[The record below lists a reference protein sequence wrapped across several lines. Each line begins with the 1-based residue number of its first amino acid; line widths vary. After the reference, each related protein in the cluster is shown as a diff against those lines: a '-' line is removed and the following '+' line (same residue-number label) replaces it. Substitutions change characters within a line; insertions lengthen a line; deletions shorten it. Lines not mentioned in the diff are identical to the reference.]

1 MFFAGTV
8 IGVIKVHRGV
18 VFCAAALLALAACSA
33 AEDPESIAQS
43 FVERYYVHPDLPR
56 AKALTHGLARR
67 KIEDEERLLQGVTRP
82 AGAADRGVS
91 YSLHSTRKMWEGK
104 IFFVYDITI
113 SADSREMKKRAFIA
127 TGRVKEGW
135 RVTNFQESDI

>member
-1 MFFAGTV
+1 MK
-8 IGVIKVHRGV
+8 KVHRGV

-56 AKALTHGLARR
+56 AKALAHGLARR
-67 KIEDEERLLQGVTRP
+67 KIEEEERLLEAVTRP
-82 AGAADRGVS
+82 GGAANRGVS

-113 SADSREMKKRAFIA
+113 SVDSREMKKRAFIA

>member
-8 IGVIKVHRGV
+8 IGVKKVHRGV

-56 AKALTHGLARR
+56 AKALAHGLARR
-67 KIEDEERLLQGVTRP
+67 KIEEEERLLEAVTRP
-82 AGAADRGVS
+82 GGAANRGVS

-113 SADSREMKKRAFIA
+113 SVDSREMKKRAFIA

>member
-8 IGVIKVHRGV
+8 IGVKKVHRGV

-56 AKALTHGLARR
+56 AKALAHGLARR
-67 KIEDEERLLQGVTRP
+67 KIEEEERLLEAVTRRG
-82 AGAADRGVS
+82 GAANRGVS

-113 SADSREMKKRAFIA
+113 SVDSREMKKRAFIA

>member
-8 IGVIKVHRGV
+8 IGVKKVHRGV

-56 AKALTHGLARR
+56 AKALTQGLARR
-67 KIEDEERLLQGVTRP
+67 KIEDEERLLEAVTRP
-82 AGAADRGVS
+82 GGAANRGVS

-113 SADSREMKKRAFIA
+113 SVDSREMKKRAFIA

>member
-1 MFFAGTV
+1 VFFAGTV
-8 IGVIKVHRGV
+8 IGVKKVHRGV

-56 AKALTHGLARR
+56 AKALAHGLARR
-67 KIEDEERLLQGVTRP
+67 KIEEEERLLEAVTRP
-82 AGAADRGVS
+82 GGAANRGVS

-113 SADSREMKKRAFIA
+113 SVDSREMKKRAFIA

>member
-1 MFFAGTV
+1 M
-8 IGVIKVHRGV
+8 IGVKKVHRGV

-56 AKALTHGLARR
+56 AKALAHGLARR
-67 KIEDEERLLQGVTRP
+67 KIEEEERLLEAVTRP
-82 AGAADRGVS
+82 GGAANRGVS

-113 SADSREMKKRAFIA
+113 SVDSREMKKRAFIA

>member
-1 MFFAGTV
+1 MGRV
-8 IGVIKVHRGV
+8 IGVCMASLV
-18 VFCAAALLALAACSA
+18 VLAACSS

-56 AKALTHGLARR
+56 AKALAHGLARR

-91 YSLHSTRKMWEGK
+91 YRLHSTRKMWEGK

-127 TGRVKEGW
+127 TGRVKERW

>member
-8 IGVIKVHRGV
+8 IGVKKVHRGV
-18 VFCAAALLALAACSA
+18 VFCAAALLALAACSV
-33 AEDPESIAQS
+33 AEDPESIAQN

-56 AKALTHGLARR
+56 AKALAHGLARR
-67 KIEDEERLLQGVTRP
+67 KIEEEERLLEVVTRP
-82 AGAADRGVS
+82 GGAANRGVS

-113 SADSREMKKRAFIA
+113 SVDSREMKKRAFIA